1 MPLHLHGGHSGGVT
15 DAWRKHRVGLWT
27 LGVFNALL
35 AFCVVTVRVSS
46 DEDTEI
52 TVLLLSGALT
62 LVGIVTGFVMLFR
75 TLGTYGELSGKRWP
89 KVAQV
94 LAVILPVGLIL
105 LITVG
110 PSLFFQ

>member
-1 MPLHLHGGHSGGVT
+1 MPAHLHGGHSGGVT

-27 LGVFNALL
+27 LGVMDALL
-35 AFCVVTVRVSS
+35 ALGAVVVMVSA

-62 LVGIVTGFVMLFR
+62 LAGIVTGFVMLYR
-75 TLGTYGELSGKRWP
+75 TLGTYGELSGARWP

-94 LAVILPVGLIL
+94 FAVILPVLLIL

-110 PSLFFQ
+110 PALYFE